1 MAAVESD
8 NVAKLPNNKELQ
20 EICHHINVKHRVHIT
35 FHLFSLAL
43 PSYALSCHQY

>member
-43 PSYALSCHQY
+43 PSYALSCH